1 MGFGDARV
9 QLEYQRGQTLPFWA
23 IGTVVVLAMM
33 FFLANYVNVVTWNMR
48 AQTAADSFASE
59 TLGIQSNLYNEYS
72 TLTYAASVDEYRLR
86 YLNQAILNTIDGV
99 GGCSNADGSC
109 NRDYVA
115 LVQEYNAAY
124 TSYDKL
130 VQLMRQ
136 GETMTQA
143 GITSDQ
149 QKAEKQMG
157 AACTD
162 QNDYT
167 CSFTASVIGRQSV
180 NSPKLP
186 DAADVVAC
194 RKVTYFVPQLLKL
207 GSGAKFKAM
216 ARSAAAIVPVSTQV
230 FNAGT
235 EVNPVTGH
243 VFQPLETP
251 APDTFGSYAVD
262 FSGMTATVHWYAPA
276 PVRPF
281 GGTIDETA
289 YQC

>member
-1 MGFGDARV
+1 MGFGNARV

-99 GGCSNADGSC
+99 GGCSVSDGSC
-109 NRDYVA
+109 DSDYVA

-124 TSYDKL
+124 SSYDKL

-143 GITSDQ
+143 GIVADQ

-157 AACTD
+157 AACAAA
-162 QNDYT
+162 NDYT
-167 CSFTASVIGRQSV
+167 CSFAASVIQRQSV
-180 NSPKLP
+180 NSTKLP
-186 DAADVVAC
+186 DEADVVAC
-194 RKVTYFVPQLLKL
+194 RKVSYFVPQLLKL
-207 GSGAKFKAM
+207 GSGAQFKAM
-216 ARSAAAIVPVSTQV
+216 ARSAAAIVPVATQV

-235 EVNPVTGH
+235 AVNPVTGH
-243 VFQPLETP
+243 VFQPRETP

-262 FSGMTATVHWYAPA
+262 FDGFVATVHWYAPA